1 MPKKGLRFKAG
12 DRFEPWILNAILQEQ
27 DRWRGLTGSGMVHV
41 DGADGDESPTIVDY
55 RTKPANTLLRVWLP
69 TGIAAGTF
77 GAPASAANAVLAVRS
92 GNGWTTSGGT
102 TITVWNA
109 DTTAVTGAKA
119 GWATLRDDGTYEL
132 VLADC

>member
-1 MPKKGLRFKAG
+1 MPKKGLRFKDG
-12 DRFEPWILNAILQEQ
+12 DIFAPWILNLILQEQ

-55 RTKPANTLLRVWLP
+55 RTKSSGLVRIWLS

-102 TITVWNA
+102 TITVYNS

-119 GWATLRDDGTYEL
+119 GWATLRDDGSYEL